1 MKRIMSIIDN
11 NQGVSLIAMTI
22 MLLAILTVIG
32 LASIRTST
40 VDMEI
45 STNAML
51 YKQVLYGAETAIE
64 LQKVNLTNQFQAQ
77 GNPTSW
83 NFALQGI
90 TDDGVLFARSVAVGA
105 DLGNGVTYNAS
116 IYDNTDE
123 ALSGAASATND
134 TDRMIFLRV
143 TATHVRG
150 GSANVELL
158 LFGAPDPTQDITGYT
173 AQEGGG
179 AGKNYNA
186 NDASAISD
194 FTMTSM

>member
-1 MKRIMSIIDN
+1 MERIISIIDN
-11 NQGVSLIAMTI
+11 DQGVSLIAMAM
-22 MLLAILTVIG
+22 MLLAVLTVIG

-45 STNAML
+45 ATNAML

-64 LQKVNLTNQFQAQ
+64 LQRVNLTNQFQAQ
-77 GNPTSW
+77 GNPINW

-90 TDDGVLFARSVAVGA
+90 TNDGSGFARSVAAGA
-105 DLGNGVTYNAS
+105 DLGDGVTYNAS

-123 ALSGAASATND
+123 PLTGASSATND

-143 TATHVRG
+143 TAFHVRG
-150 GSANVELL
+150 GNATLELL

-186 NDASAISD
+186 NDANAITN
-194 FTMTSM
+194 FTMSSM